1 MKRWVEA
8 FVFVALAA
16 ALHLAAFA
24 SQPKSGVVAG
34 GDGGADLAMIKAAA
48 PSVAEMVKTWEAAP
62 ITPTQPQPTLQVP
75 QTPAVPAAPA
85 LKIEQAP
92 RAQMTIAPLT
102 PSGQERLPEVETT
115 PPPPV
120 VASTET
126 AEREQQ
132 QHKTPKQEG
141 QKAKVTA
148 AGINK
153 QVAAGSGDG
162 SQAGAGSA
170 KVNAGSSGKQAK
182 LKMFWGAKVRARIE
196 RNKQSLRRT
205 DGGSAT
211 IGLTVSR
218 DGRLLS
224 HGLLKSSGNSTLDQ
238 AALGAV
244 ARTKRVPK
252 APKELRGDSFRFSV
266 PIRFEPR

>member
-34 GDGGADLAMIKAAA
+34 GVGGADLATIKAAA

-62 ITPTQPQPTLQVP
+62 ITPTRQTPTVQVP
-75 QTPAVPAAPA
+75 QTPAVPAGPI
-85 LKIEQAP
+85 LKIDQAP
-92 RAQMTIAPLT
+92 MAQMTIALAP
-102 PSGQERLPEVETT
+102 PEPEKLPQVDTAL
-115 PPPPV
+115 PPPV
-120 VASTET
+120 VAPTER
-126 AEREQQ
+126 AERESQQ
-132 QHKTPKQEG
+132 PDKTPAQDG
-141 QKAKVTA
+141 RKAKVTA
-148 AGINK
+148 AGVNK

-170 KVNAGSSGKQAK
+170 EVNAGSSGKQAK
-182 LKMFWGAKVRARIE
+182 LKVFWGAKVRARIE

-211 IGLTVSR
+211 ITLTVSR

-224 HGLLKSSGNSTLDQ
+224 HKLLKSSGNSALDQ
-238 AALGAV
+238 AALSAV

-252 APKELRGDSFRFSV
+252 APKGLQGDSFRFSV